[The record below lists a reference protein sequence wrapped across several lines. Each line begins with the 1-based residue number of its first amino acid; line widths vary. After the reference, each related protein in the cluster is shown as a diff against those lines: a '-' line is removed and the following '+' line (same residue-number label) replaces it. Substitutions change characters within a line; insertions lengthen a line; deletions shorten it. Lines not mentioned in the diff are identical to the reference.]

1 MSEAENIMFDEYEEE
16 LALEGQTR
24 DSFRV
29 TDDGSAA
36 WCVRKIR
43 EAQEECDRMIMW
55 YAAQIERAKAKM
67 NATVERMTAYL
78 RDYAEIV
85 PMKETKTQKSYPIP
99 GGKLIYKKAST
110 KLEHDDE
117 VLLKTLK
124 DQGRTE
130 YVKVITTE
138 KVAWAELKKELTET
152 GEIIDGVTQ
161 VEVPETFEVKVEG

>member
-1 MSEAENIMFDEYEEE
+1 
-16 LALEGQTR
+16 
-24 DSFRV
+24 
-29 TDDGSAA
+29 
-36 WCVRKIR
+36 
-43 EAQEECDRMIMW
+43 
-55 YAAQIERAKAKM
+55 
-67 NATVERMTAYL
+67 
-78 RDYAEIV
+78 
-85 PMKETKTQKSYPIP
+85 MKETKTQKSYPIP